1 MNVQKNN
8 ANEGII
14 IEENNLSRYE
24 ITFTQNFLE
33 FFTDPN
39 ERKFAVD
46 EILDYIINY
55 HITAIDEDFLL
66 MLEGIVPF
74 YSGEAELNLTK
85 FNFYIYWN
93 KEENYQYL
101 IFDKLRN
108 NKRFKFFN
116 INHEENLKMSKVLH

>member
-39 ERKFAVD
+39 DKEGKLESVSPEKLFGDSKDKYATLATPEKLVKESSRK
-46 EILDYIINY
+46 
-55 HITAIDEDFLL
+55 
-66 MLEGIVPF
+66 
-74 YSGEAELNLTK
+74 
-85 FNFYIYWN
+85 
-93 KEENYQYL
+93 
-101 IFDKLRN
+101 
-108 NKRFKFFN
+108 
-116 INHEENLKMSKVLH
+116 